1 MKQAITRLVV
11 LAVLLL
17 NQVLITFGWDPL
29 PFEEEQIYKGA
40 STVLTVA
47 MAIYTWWK
55 NSPIS
60 KEAQDADEIMK
71 AEKKRKKL
79 DKKTK

>member
-47 MAIYTWWK
+47 MAIYAWWK

-60 KEAQDADEIMK
+60 KEAQDADEIMHE
-71 AEKKRKKL
+71 EKKRKKRL
-79 DKKTK
+79 NK